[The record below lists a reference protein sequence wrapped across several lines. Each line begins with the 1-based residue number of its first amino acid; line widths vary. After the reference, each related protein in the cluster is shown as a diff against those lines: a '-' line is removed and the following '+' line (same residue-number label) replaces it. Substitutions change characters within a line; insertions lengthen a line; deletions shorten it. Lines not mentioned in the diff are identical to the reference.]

1 MKNPIVANKL
11 AYKKQ
16 RNFCVLLLR
25 KVKRKYFAN
34 RSEKNV
40 TDNRKFWQTVKP
52 FLCEKNKSREKIIL
66 VKNEETICDDV
77 EVANNLNNYFSNVV
91 KNLKIPEKFVTDSLP
106 QSLSRH
112 PTLNAILKYKN
123 HPSMRVIKR
132 FSQRFSSFYFSHVDK
147 NTVLKEIKKLNLNKA
162 VQDSDIPVKI
172 LKENADFFAD
182 YIYLQFNEAVD
193 SSKFA
198 DFFKSADIS
207 AAFKQGSRNK
217 KENYRP
223 ISILPLIS
231 KIFEKIICR
240 QLSNHFDNILSK
252 FQCGFRKGY
261 SPQHCLLLMI
271 DKWKKAVDNH
281 KVFGAVLTD
290 LSKAFDCICHDLLI
304 AKLNAYGLSL
314 PALKLITDYLQNQ
327 NQRTKNRVNLQ

>member
-1 MKNPIVANKL
+1 M
-11 AYKKQ
+11 
-16 RNFCVLLLR
+16 
-25 KVKRKYFAN
+25 
-34 RSEKNV
+34 
-40 TDNRKFWQTVKP
+40 
-52 FLCEKNKSREKIIL
+52 
-66 VKNEETICDDV
+66 VKNEEIVSDDV
-77 EVANNLNNYFSNVV
+77 EVENTLNNYFSNVV

-112 PTLNAILKYKN
+112 PTLNATLKYKN
-123 HPSMRVIKR
+123 HPSMHVIKR

-172 LKENADFFAD
+172 LRENADSFAD

-198 DFFKSADIS
+198 DFFKSDIS